1 MNGAGSFSYMGVITL
16 TTDLGHKDFYQAALK
31 GSIISLMPEVRLVDI
46 THEIPSFNIQRAA
59 FVLRNAYH
67 YFPADTVHIIGINTL
82 YQDDSKYLAMRYN
95 NHYFI
100 GADNG
105 IFSLILGEDEP
116 EEMIE
121 INIMQDLRY
130 LHFPL
135 ADILSK
141 SACAIAQGAAL
152 STIGVPVDQTLE
164 KVTLQ
169 PIFDKDMIRGNVI
182 YVDSFGNV
190 ITNIS
195 KDLFNK
201 IQAGRDFT
209 LYFKRNETIT
219 KLSWHYN
226 EVYEGEKLC
235 LFGISNFL
243 EIAINQGNASQLLGL
258 HDDDANIIRV
268 EFHNN

>member
-1 MNGAGSFSYMGVITL
+1 MRVITL

-31 GSIISLMPEVRLVDI
+31 GSILSLMPEVRLVDI
-46 THEIPSFNIQRAA
+46 THEIPAFNIQRAA

-67 YFPADTVHIIGINTL
+67 YFPTGTVHIIGINTL
-82 YQDDSKYLAMRYN
+82 YQDDAKYIAMCFKG
-95 NHYFI
+95 HYFI

-105 IFSLILGEDEP
+105 IFSLILGEEQA
-116 EEMIE
+116 EEVVE
-121 INIMQDLRY
+121 INLMQDLRY

-141 SACAIAQGAAL
+141 SACKIAAGGTLTDIGAP
-152 STIGVPVDQTLE
+152 IQQTLE

-182 YVDSFGNV
+182 YVDSFGNA

-195 KDLFNK
+195 KDLFNRV
-201 IQAGRDFT
+201 QNGRNFT
-209 LYFKRNETIT
+209 LYFKRNETIN

-226 EVYEGEKLC
+226 EVHEGEKLC

-243 EIAINQGNASQLLGL
+243 EIAINQGNASKLLGL

>member
-1 MNGAGSFSYMGVITL
+1 MAVITL

-31 GSIISLMPEVRLVDI
+31 GSLLSQLSDANIVDI
-46 THEIPSFNIQRAA
+46 THEIPAFNIPRAA
-59 FVLRNAYH
+59 FVLGNAYH
-67 YFPADTVHIIGINTL
+67 YFPKGTVHIIGINTL
-82 YQDDSKYLAMRYN
+82 FHEESKYIGMKYN
-95 NHYFI
+95 DHYFV

-105 IFSLILGEDEP
+105 IFSLLLNGNEP
-116 EEMIE
+116 QELYEL
-121 INIMQDLRY
+121 NLMQDLRY

-141 SACAIAQGAAL
+141 SACHIAKGGKL
-152 STIGVPVDQTLE
+152 KDIGTVMQQLIE

-182 YVDSFGNV
+182 YVDAFGNA

-201 IQAGRDFT
+201 VQKGRHFV

-219 KLSWHYN
+219 NLSWHYN
-226 EVYEGEKLC
+226 EVGEGEKLC
-235 LFGISNFL
+235 LFGISNYL
-243 EIAINQGNASQLLGL
+243 EIAINKGNASQLLGL
-258 HDDDANIIRV
+258 HDDDSNVIRI
-268 EFHNN
+268 EFKD